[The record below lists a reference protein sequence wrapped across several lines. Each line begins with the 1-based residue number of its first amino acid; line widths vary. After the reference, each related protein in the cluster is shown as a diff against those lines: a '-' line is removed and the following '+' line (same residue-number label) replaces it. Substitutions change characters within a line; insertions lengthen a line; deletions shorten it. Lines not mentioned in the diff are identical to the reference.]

1 METSELDITL
11 RKYIDSFL
19 GAPTAEDVNELEQ
32 RDSLARY
39 FHSIIS
45 SNIAPAIQRDENA
58 LVGEMQKRIVGS
70 GRNVRSALQVSR
82 LCGLLRQ
89 QNPSYN
95 WWPILYL
102 LLECSNA
109 SAARPSTGSRPS
121 SYIND
126 FQPRASAIDAEY
138 TGGGTQPYPL
148 PAHTGIQRLQS
159 RNELGL
165 ESQMGTSSAIP
176 QGMPGYMGSV
186 NPKIGYSQALQPAE
200 PELIPSRAVPQE
212 EQAAVYLHRN
222 LPTYDDISEAD
233 LLQDLIYV
241 LQGIDGTYIRWSARA
256 SSYAVLPDI
265 RISRPTRSMIALLSE
280 LGILTRDIQN
290 YISDVDREGRLFE
303 QSFCTELKVEMSE
316 YYKLVSEI
324 EGRLFKTPRALRP
337 GESQMGVT
345 LRRMYCW
352 TTEARQKLRLM
363 SVAITKVQEGNGGG
377 DVLSIISTLVDD
389 GDPFIRQFAKR
400 LLKTT
405 SAPFNNILISWITDG
420 ELVDPYKEFF
430 IREREGRR
438 DMFWTEKYTVA
449 SDMIPVHISGEM
461 TRKIFQIGRS
471 LNFLRVACDDAQWVA
486 EGGPRTQLASDISD
500 TSNLETFV
508 YRSSSMVNERL
519 MSVLRD
525 KFDLMGHVEAI
536 RRYLLLEQG
545 DFALALMEVLDNQ
558 MELSGRTVMAHDL
571 SAALSS
577 AIRSSNAQYEDPDR
591 LTVLALTFSEDSA
604 KYRGWDEVA
613 LTYNLTAPLS
623 YVIPRA
629 TMRQYFEVNRFL
641 LRLKRVEHS
650 LHTVWRQQMTESRS
664 HLRSKELQRRKGE
677 HQKEGKTEDSV
688 RLAMRQS
695 SIACSEMIQFFH
707 QVQRYVALNVIEG
720 AWGEFIESTRSGDID
735 IDQWNEAH
743 SKYVGIIHDVVC
755 GGSGAGFQRNLSGI
769 FDTAAQF
776 ITVVKELYSE
786 HALQSRKNVS
796 VSKENR
802 ESLADRLQRI
812 RNAGNLFNTQ
822 QQQQTPADPL
832 AEHAGRIN
840 TIVTRFKDQVRD
852 IVRTL
857 SHNTTSDLQFLV
869 VTVDFNGTYT
879 TSG

>member
-1 METSELDITL
+1 MEASELDKTL
-11 RKYIDSFL
+11 HRYIDSFL
-19 GAPTAEDVNELEQ
+19 GVPAPGATNELEQ
-32 RDSLARY
+32 RDGLARY

-45 SNIAPAIQRDENA
+45 SNIAPAVQQDENA

-89 QNPSYN
+89 QSPNYN

-109 SAARPSTGSRPS
+109 SAALPNPGSRPS
-121 SYIND
+121 SYINE
-126 FQPRASAIDAEY
+126 FQPRAPAMDADY
-138 TGGGTQPYPL
+138 AGSGTQAYAF
-148 PAHTGIQRLQS
+148 PANSGMQRVQP

-165 ESQMGTSSAIP
+165 GSQMGISSAIP
-176 QGMPGYMGSV
+176 QGMAGYMGNV
-186 NPKIGYSQALQPAE
+186 NLNTAYPQAQQFNDAEPAPIRAAPAE
-200 PELIPSRAVPQE
+200 
-212 EQAAVYLHRN
+212 EQSAVYLYRN
-222 LPTYDDISEAD
+222 LPTFDDISEAD

-241 LQGIDGTYIRWSARA
+241 LQGIDGTYIRWSTRT

-265 RISRPTRSMIALLSE
+265 RISRPTRSMITLLSE
-280 LGILTRDIQN
+280 LGVLTRDIQN

-303 QSFCTELKVEMSE
+303 QSFCTELKAEMSE

-324 EGRLFKTPRALRP
+324 EGRLFKTPRSLRP

-352 TTEARQKLRLM
+352 TTEALQKLRLM
-363 SVAITKVQEGNGGG
+363 SVAITKVQEGSGGG

-461 TRKIFQIGRS
+461 ARKIFQIGRS

-500 TSNLETFV
+500 TGNLETFV
-508 YRSSSMVNERL
+508 YRSSTMVNERL

-525 KFDLMGHVEAI
+525 KFDLMGHIEAI

-577 AIRSSNAQYEDPDR
+577 AIRSSNAQYEDSDR
-591 LTVLALTFSEDSA
+591 LAELALTFSEDSA
-604 KYRGWDEVA
+604 KHRGWDDVA

-677 HQKEGKTEDSV
+677 HQEGKADDPV

-695 SIACSEMIQFFH
+695 SIASSEMIQFFH
-707 QVQRYVALNVIEG
+707 QVQRYIALNVIEG

-755 GGSGAGFQRNLSGI
+755 GGSSAGFQRNLSGI

-786 HALQSRKNVS
+786 HALQSRKNAS
-796 VSKENR
+796 ASKENR

-812 RNAGNLFNTQ
+812 RNAGSLFTQ
-822 QQQQTPADPL
+822 QAPADPL
-832 AEHAGRIN
+832 AEHASRIN
-840 TIVTRFKDQVRD
+840 TIVSRFKDQVRD

-879 TSG
+879 SG